1 MSAKA
6 KSIIF
11 DLDGTLIH
19 SAPGILSGF
28 EHVFKVNGIEPL
40 IPLVSSI
47 IGPPLIQTLKKLS
60 GINDEKKIRK
70 MAEQFKEYYDLEGC
84 LLSKPYDDVDNG
96 LKKLV
101 ENNFELYI
109 ATNKR
114 CIPTKNILKH
124 LGWDNLFA
132 SVYTVDQAGSA
143 FKSKTEVIKKQI
155 RDFTLSVDQVIYVG
169 DRLEDMEAAQ
179 SNKLNFLGVS
189 WGYGEF
195 PSHVRIIKSFNQL
208 NYLAS
213 Q

>member
-1 MSAKA
+1 MSRIKRV
-6 KSIIF
+6 IIF
-11 DLDGTLIH
+11 DLDGTLID
-19 SAPGILSGF
+19 SASSILNAFS
-28 EHVFKVNGIEPL
+28 HVFNL
-40 IPLVSSI
+40 NDLQSI
-47 IGPPLIQTLKKLS
+47 KQLTPAVIGPSLIQTLKILS
-60 GINDEKKIRK
+60 GINDEKKIIK
-70 MAEQFKEYYDLEGC
+70 MAEQFKEYYDLEAC
-84 LLSKPYDDVDNG
+84 LLSKPYDDVDHG

-101 ENNFELYI
+101 EDNFELHI

-114 CIPTKNILKH
+114 CIPTKNIIKH
-124 LGWDNLFA
+124 LSWDNLFA
-132 SVYTVDQAGSA
+132 SVYTLDQAGAA
-143 FKSKTEVIKKQI
+143 FKSKSEVIKKQI
-155 RDFTLSVDQVIYVG
+155 VDFTLSVDQVIYVG

>member
-11 DLDGTLIH
+11 DLDGTLID
-19 SAPGILSGF
+19 SAPSILTGF
-28 EHVFKVNGIEPL
+28 EHLLKVNGIEPL

-47 IGPPLIQTLKKLS
+47 IGTPLIQTLKKLS
-60 GINDEKKIRK
+60 GINDEKKILK
-70 MAEQFKEYYDLEGC
+70 MAEQFKEYYDLEAC
-84 LLSKPYDDVDNG
+84 LLSKPYDDVDHG

-101 ENNFELYI
+101 EDNFELHI

-114 CIPTKNILKH
+114 CIPTKNIIKH
-124 LGWDNLFA
+124 LSWDNLFA
-132 SVYTVDQAGSA
+132 SVYTLDQAGAA
-143 FKSKTEVIKKQI
+143 FKSKSEVIKKQI
-155 RDFTLSVDQVIYVG
+155 GDFTLSVDQVIYVG

-213 Q
+213 E

>member
-11 DLDGTLIH
+11 DFDGTLID
-19 SAPGILSGF
+19 SAPSILTGF
-28 EHVFKVNGIEPL
+28 EHVLKANGIEPL
-40 IPLVSSI
+40 TPLVSSI

-60 GINDEKKIRK
+60 GINDEKKILK
-70 MAEQFKEYYDLEGC
+70 MAEQFKEYYDVEGC
-84 LLSKPYDDVDNG
+84 LLSKPYDDVDHG

-101 ENNFELYI
+101 EDNFELHI

-114 CIPTKNILKH
+114 YIPTINIIKH
-124 LGWDNLFA
+124 LNWDNLFV
-132 SVYTVDQAGSA
+132 SVYTLDKAGAA
-143 FKSKTEVIKKQI
+143 FKTKSDVIKKQI
-155 RDFTLSVDQVIYVG
+155 EDFTLSVDQVTYVG

-189 WGYGEF
+189 WGYGDF
-195 PSHVRIIKSFNQL
+195 PSHVRLIKSFNQL
-208 NYLAS
+208 NYLAF